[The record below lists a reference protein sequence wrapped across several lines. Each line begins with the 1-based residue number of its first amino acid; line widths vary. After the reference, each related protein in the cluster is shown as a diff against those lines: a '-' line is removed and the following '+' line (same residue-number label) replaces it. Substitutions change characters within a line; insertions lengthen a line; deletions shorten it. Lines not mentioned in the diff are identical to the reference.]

1 MYSTNLLGK
10 GTFAMPGSYP
20 DTLVLTT
27 PRLVM
32 RQLSAADWPFY
43 LSLQSNP
50 AVMKF
55 ISDPR
60 NEEAARAGF
69 DTRLPHWQPGS
80 QHWLCLVIMQRAS
93 GVPVGLTG
101 FLPDGNA
108 QAEVGF
114 MLSPDWHRQG
124 YGYESLQAVVKY
136 CFTTLGLH
144 KLTATVTAGNQGSRA
159 LLEKAGFC
167 LEGTRRESYWLGGEW
182 RDDWLFGLLAREAAL

>member
-1 MYSTNLLGK
+1 MSV
-10 GTFAMPGSYP
+10 SYP
-20 DTLVLTT
+20 DPLVIPTS
-27 PRLVM
+27 RLEM
-32 RQLSAADWPFY
+32 RQINAADWPFY

-50 AVMKF
+50 AVMQF
-55 ISDPR
+55 ISDIR
-60 NEEAARAGF
+60 NEEAIRAGF
-69 DTRLPHWQPGS
+69 GSRLPPWQPGNE
-80 QHWLCLVIMQRAS
+80 HWLCLVIMQRDS

-101 FLPDGNA
+101 FLPDGKT

-136 CFTTLGLH
+136 GFTTLGLH

-159 LLEKAGFC
+159 LLEKAGFR
-167 LEGTRRESYWLGGEW
+167 LEGILRESYWLAGEW